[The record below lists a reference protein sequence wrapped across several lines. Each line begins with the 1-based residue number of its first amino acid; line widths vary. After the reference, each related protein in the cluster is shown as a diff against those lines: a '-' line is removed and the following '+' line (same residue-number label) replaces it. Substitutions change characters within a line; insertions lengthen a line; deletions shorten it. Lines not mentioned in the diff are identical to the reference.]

1 MGSGER
7 RIWTQ
12 SVHPEPSPAILWVLS
27 HVGKVPRPAG
37 RNSPAAGAAKETL
50 PSSPPHPSGL
60 RPATYLPPKRKV
72 CGRNVDPP
80 LQRGANLAPSSASH
94 SLGTF
99 PPRGRFRVR
108 LNERHTNL
116 SAFPSSV
123 TTFGRATFPPG
134 KAFGRPQG
142 SPLRRIWKW
151 SRSFRRGQ
159 SQTGPPGFA
168 PGALARQSQARKLN
182 RNSNNF
188 CKDRAQWPGGN
199 LDQPLR
205 FCAPEILHSLSGKR
219 PPVMGD
225 RG

>member
-7 RIWTQ
+7 RIWTR
-12 SVHPEPSPAILWVLS
+12 SVHPELSPAILWVLS

-37 RNSPAAGAAKETL
+37 RNPPAAGAAKETL

-123 TTFGRATFPPG
+123 TTFGRASLPLLAFGHFPLIGGIVLPPG
-134 KAFGRPQG
+134 EGFRATARVAPTANMEMVSFFSQGPVPDRPARIRTG
-142 SPLRRIWKW
+142 SVGSSK
-151 SRSFRRGQ
+151 
-159 SQTGPPGFA
+159 
-168 PGALARQSQARKLN
+168 PGAEVEPQQ
-182 RNSNNF
+182 
-188 CKDRAQWPGGN
+188 Q
-199 LDQPLR
+199 
-205 FCAPEILHSLSGKR
+205 
-219 PPVMGD
+219 
-225 RG
+225 